1 MGVFGQVP
9 VTAAS
14 LILVWFTVK
23 IPVRP
28 SEADSRSNWLRIDY
42 MGAITLVLAL
52 VLLLLGLSLG
62 GNTVPWTHP
71 LVLTTLPLA
80 AVVLA
85 VIVYVDMRCIF

>member
-1 MGVFGQVP
+1 MGVFGQVH
-9 VTAAS
+9 VTAVS

-62 GNTVPWTHP
+62 VTRYPGRIHS
-71 LVLTTLPLA
+71 
-80 AVVLA
+80 
-85 VIVYVDMRCIF
+85 C